1 MLTKQIQIYKQL
13 FSKSFFFDKFIFVNI
28 YQYPKIK
35 SLKIQFTI
43 SPQLE
48 LNKFKFCKLVLFFYL
63 ITGQRPHF
71 LVKSCNVKNTQR
83 RKVVGLELNLYKY
96 VYFFDFL
103 IRRQLS
109 LITSVFQSFVFINNT
124 IFIFEIIQ
132 KIQDDDIL
140 FQALQ
145 VPDFLKYQ
153 ICLKSNSFLQSHLQ
167 SLLINLKIP
176 LKNASSTK

>member
-1 MLTKQIQIYKQL
+1 MLIRQVQIYKQL

-35 SLKIQFTI
+35 SLKIQFTVF
-43 SPQLE
+43 PQLGI
-48 LNKFKFCKLVLFFYL
+48 NKFKFCKLVLFFYL

-83 RKVVGLELNLYKY
+83 SKVVGLELNLHRCG
-96 VYFFDFL
+96 YFFDFL
-103 IRRQLS
+103 ISRQLP
-109 LITSVFQSFVFINNT
+109 LIASVFQSFLFINNS
-124 IFIFEIIQ
+124 FIFEVIQ

-145 VPDFLKYQ
+145 VPDSLKYQ

-176 LKNASSTK
+176 LKNASPTK